1 MFLLVFGMAAA
12 FGSIAMITFSLLVLV
27 NDGVQKHDEVY
38 RETCDGE
45 ASLNEERGLTHNFLT
60 P

>member
-12 FGSIAMITFSLLVLV
+12 FGSIAVIAFSLLVLV
-27 NDGVQKHDEVY
+27 NDGVQKHDEAY
-38 RETCDGE
+38 RESGDGE
-45 ASLNEERGLTHNFLT
+45 ASLNEEPGLTQSFLT

>member
-12 FGSIAMITFSLLVLV
+12 FGSIAMIAFSLLVLV
-27 NDGVQKHDEVY
+27 NDGVQKPDEAY
-38 RETCDGE
+38 RETRDGE
-45 ASLNEERGLTHNFLT
+45 AILNEDRGLTQNFLT